1 MRWRAVPVSDAVGRS
16 LKENSSLTREKELT
30 AQGWQRRATYD
41 EPRLSEMIAMYKD
54 IGFEVHVEPIHP
66 EEENGCTGCMQL
78 TPDLYK
84 TVYTRGKPS
93 SNSDDDI
100 Y

>member
-1 MRWRAVPVSDAVGRS
+1 MARQ
-16 LKENSSLTREKELT
+16 EELM

-41 EPRLSEMIAMYKD
+41 EPRLSEMIALYKN
-54 IGFEVHVEPIHP
+54 IGFEVHIEPIHP
-66 EEENGCTGCMQL
+66 EEEKNCTGCMEHM
-78 TPDLYK
+78 PDMYK

-100 Y
+100 F